1 MDERSR
7 PCPSQNASWGRE
19 VGGLD
24 LGKDAIAV
32 GVLDGSSQDAPRLDE
47 IAHDDVSIHR
57 LVSRSGEPAYT
68 RDPHAR
74 DGASLTWLSPGHNR
88 AVPDSRLASGEPAGR
103 SQPVSGDEDRVLQR
117 ELIPPPAALQ
127 SEYLARGDHL
137 WTSGRVDEALAA
149 YEQGLENCADVQLLH
164 KRIAGLLEAT
174 QGLEAAFRYYGLERV
189 EDREISIE
197 QREILCAATVRDE
210 ADLLPYFLQYHEDL
224 GVDRFLVV
232 DNLSED
238 GTRELLLDH
247 PKVHLWQT
255 GMRYWPA
262 NAGTAWIE
270 VLFRAF
276 ARGHWCLVVDPD
288 ELFYYPDVETRSLR
302 QLCDEL
308 DQSAK
313 VAMHAVLL
321 DMYSDCPMR
330 EALYHSGQD
339 PVEVTPFFDR
349 EFFHLRATAGPWRN
363 FEGFVGG
370 LRRRAFGDDSRPF
383 LSKFPLFRYTTD
395 RVIAGGAHST
405 NALPEEIASERGA
418 VLHFKFM
425 ARFVERLENEL
436 QDRRSDAQ
444 DSSES
449 YVTYEQALI
458 SDPELCLYDPEHSIR
473 LRDSRQLVEIGVM
486 SRGEATADDVGVRGT
501 LPTIDE
507 YLAHMHELVL
517 GWFDDVDAAVF
528 RAIDHVQRA
537 SGVEGDLLEIGTY
550 LGKSAILL
558 GYLLRPSERLVVC
571 DLFTNEALDPDL
583 DADAPFYGQLS
594 RVAFEENYSRFHLR
608 PATVIERS
616 STALAHEGLERSFRI
631 VHVDGSHRFDV
642 VRQDITTALDLVVDG
657 GIVVIDDY
665 RTIPHALGVAAAVWE
680 AVTSGRLVPVVASGQ
695 KLYGCSHDDTKAT
708 ARMLLRWASEEAQF
722 DTLSQHVAGH
732 DVVVF
737 APPLQA
743 PTLATSEPST
753 ESEQPRRELEAEV
766 AQLRER
772 LALIEGSRTW
782 RLRNKLVRHLR
793 RGPVPEHD
801 ARD

>member
-1 MDERSR
+1 VVAESWYASR
-7 PCPSQNASWGRE
+7 GA
-19 VGGLD
+19 
-24 LGKDAIAV
+24 AV
-32 GVLDGSSQDAPRLDE
+32 
-47 IAHDDVSIHR
+47 
-57 LVSRSGEPAYT
+57 
-68 RDPHAR
+68 
-74 DGASLTWLSPGHNR
+74 
-88 AVPDSRLASGEPAGR
+88 R
-103 SQPVSGDEDRVLQR
+103 SQPVSGDEARGLQR
-117 ELIPPPAALQ
+117 ELIPPPSALQ
-127 SEYLARGDHL
+127 SEYLDRGDQL
-137 WTSGRVDEALAA
+137 WISGRVDQALRA
-149 YEQGLENCADVQLLH
+149 YEEGLEHCDDVQLLN

-174 QGLEAAFRYYGLERV
+174 QGLESAFRYYGLERV
-189 EDREISIE
+189 DDREISIAE
-197 QREILCAATVRDE
+197 QEILCGVTVRDE
-210 ADLLPYFLQYHEDL
+210 ADLLPYFLQYHESL

-232 DNLSED
+232 DNLSHD
-238 GTRELLLDH
+238 GTRELLLEN

-308 DQSAK
+308 DQAGK

-321 DMYSDCPMR
+321 DMYSDCPIR
-330 EALYHSGQD
+330 EAVYHSGQD
-339 PVEVTPFFDR
+339 PAEVTPFFDR
-349 EFFHLRATAGPWRN
+349 EFYHLRATAGPWRN

-370 LRRRAFGDDSRPF
+370 LRRRAFGEYSIPF
-383 LSKFPLFRYTTD
+383 LSKFPLFRFTTD
-395 RVIAGGAHST
+395 RVIAGGVHST
-405 NALPEEIASERGA
+405 NASPEEIASERGA

-425 ARFVERLENEL
+425 ARFIERLEDEL
-436 QDRRSDAQ
+436 RDRRSDAQ

-449 YVTYEQALI
+449 YATYEQALL
-458 SDPELCLYDPEHSIR
+458 SDPDLCLYDPEHSIR
-473 LRDSRQLVEIGVM
+473 LRDSGQLVELRIM
-486 SRGEATADDVGVRGT
+486 SRDEATADGVGDRGS

-517 GWFDDVDAAVF
+517 GWFDDVDTAVF

-537 SGVEGDLLEIGTY
+537 SGVQGDLLEIGTY

-558 GYLLRPSERLVVC
+558 GYLLRPSEHLAVC

-594 RVAFEENYSRFHLR
+594 RVAFEENYSRFHVR
-608 PATVIERS
+608 PARVIERS
-616 STALAHEGLERSFRI
+616 STELADEGLERSFRI
-631 VHVDGSHRFDV
+631 AHVDGSHRFDI

-680 AVTSGRLVPVVASGQ
+680 AVTSGRLVPVVASSQ
-695 KLYGCSHDDTKAT
+695 KLYGCSPDHTLAT
-708 ARMLLRWASEEAQF
+708 ARMLLHWASEEAPF
-722 DTLSQHVAGH
+722 NSLSQRVAGH

-737 APPLQA
+737 APPLQS
-743 PTLATSEPST
+743 PTLATSGPAAKSG
-753 ESEQPRRELEAEV
+753 QARREPEAEV

-772 LALIEGSRTW
+772 LALVEGSRTW
-782 RLRNKLVRHLR
+782 RLRNKLVRLLR

>member
-1 MDERSR
+1 
-7 PCPSQNASWGRE
+7 
-19 VGGLD
+19 
-24 LGKDAIAV
+24 
-32 GVLDGSSQDAPRLDE
+32 
-47 IAHDDVSIHR
+47 
-57 LVSRSGEPAYT
+57 
-68 RDPHAR
+68 
-74 DGASLTWLSPGHNR
+74 
-88 AVPDSRLASGEPAGR
+88 
-103 SQPVSGDEDRVLQR
+103 VLQR
-117 ELIPPPAALQ
+117 ELIPAPAALQ
-127 SEYLARGDHL
+127 SEDLARGDHL
-137 WTSGRVDEALAA
+137 WISGRVDEALAA
-149 YEQGLENCADVQLLH
+149 YEQGLEHCADVQLLH
-164 KRIAGLLEAT
+164 KRIAGLLDAS
-174 QGLEAAFRYYGLERV
+174 QGIEAAFRYYGLERV
-189 EDREISIE
+189 DDREISIAE
-197 QREILCAATVRDE
+197 HEILCGVTVRDE
-210 ADLLPYFLQYHEDL
+210 ADLLPYFLQYHENL

-232 DNLSED
+232 DNLSQD

-247 PKVHLWQT
+247 PKVHFWQT

-308 DQSAK
+308 DQAGK

-321 DMYSDCPMR
+321 DMYSDSPIR
-330 EALYHSGQD
+330 EAVYHSGQD
-339 PVEVTPFFDR
+339 PAEVTPFFDR
-349 EFFHLRATAGPWRN
+349 EFSHLHATAGPWRN

-370 LRRRAFGDDSRPF
+370 LRRRAFGEESLPF
-383 LSKFPLFRYTTD
+383 LSKFPLCRYTTE
-395 RVIAGGAHST
+395 RVIAGGVHST
-405 NALPEEIASERGA
+405 NAPREEIASERGA

-425 ARFVERLENEL
+425 ARFVERLEDEL
-436 QDRRSDAQ
+436 RDRRSDAQ

-449 YVTYEQALI
+449 YMTYEQALM
-458 SDPELCLYDPEHSIR
+458 SDPDLCLYDPEHSIR
-473 LRDSRQLVEIGVM
+473 LRDSRQLVELGIM
-486 SRGEATADDVGVRGT
+486 SRGEATANGLGERRSV
-501 LPTIDE
+501 PTIDE

-517 GWFDDVDAAVF
+517 GWFEDVDAAVF

-537 SGVEGDLLEIGTY
+537 GSVEGDLLEIGTY

-571 DLFTNEALDPDL
+571 DLFTNEALDPAL

-594 RVAFEENYSRFHLR
+594 RLAFEENYSRFHSR
-608 PATVIERS
+608 PACVIERS
-616 STALAHEGLERSFRI
+616 STELADEGLERSFRV

-657 GIVVIDDY
+657 GMIVIDDY

-695 KLYGCSHDDTKAT
+695 KLYGCSPHDTEAT
-708 ARMLLRWASEEAQF
+708 ARMLLHWASEEAPF
-722 DTLSQHVAGH
+722 DSLSQRVAGH

-737 APPLQA
+737 APPLQS
-743 PTLATSEPST
+743 PTLATPGPAA
-753 ESEQPRRELEAEV
+753 ESAQPRRGPEDDV

-782 RLRNKLVRHLR
+782 RLRNRLVRLLR
-793 RGPVPEHD
+793 RGPVPEND